1 MLESAKTSK
10 KLRSDTDVF
19 AMKEIAL
26 AFYYG
31 MAVIT
36 HTRVIDEAAA
46 ERIVA
51 SWQKMWNTF
60 ETKV

>member
-1 MLESAKTSK
+1 MLESAKTSG
-10 KLRSDTDVF
+10 KLRGDTDVF

-36 HTRVIDEAAA
+36 HTRDIDEAAA

-51 SWQKMWNTF
+51 NWQEMWGTF
-60 ETKV
+60 ESKN